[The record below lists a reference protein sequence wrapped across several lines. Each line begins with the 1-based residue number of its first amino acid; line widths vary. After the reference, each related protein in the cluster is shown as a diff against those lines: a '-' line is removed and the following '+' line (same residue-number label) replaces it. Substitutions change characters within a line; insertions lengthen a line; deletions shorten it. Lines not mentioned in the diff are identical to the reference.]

1 MRWSHPSKLLLM
13 ATTTS
18 SPTTVFE
25 QLGATPVINA
35 RGNQTVLGGSTPSPR
50 VRRAML
56 EAERYYVDMA
66 QLLERSGAIVAELL
80 GAQAA
85 YITPGAAAAMALGTA
100 ACMAGADPAKVAQLP
115 DTTGLPNKVLI
126 QKGHH
131 YHYEHV
137 VTVPGARLTEV
148 DGSTPASFEAALDS
162 TVANVLVPAHLD
174 GAPGTQSLAKVIEM
188 AHARNI
194 PVLVDA
200 AGRIFPLELFKR
212 YAQSGADLIAFGAKY
227 IGALNGSGILCG
239 RPDLVK
245 AASMSG
251 FVAFET
257 TAWEKAFGR
266 PLKLDRQTIVAVV
279 EALREWL
286 ETDHEARLRG
296 YERRLE
302 AMRSELDG
310 AAGVTLSIVKADG
323 PSPRTLHV
331 ALDPAVARHDA
342 DGVVAA
348 LMKGN
353 PAIAV
358 GRDENAIIINPVT
371 LREEDDGVVVSRLGS
386 LLL

>member
-1 MRWSHPSKLLLM
+1 M
-13 ATTTS
+13 ATTTT

-56 EAERYYVDMA
+56 DAERYYVDMGE
-66 QLLERSGAIVAELL
+66 LLERSGAIVAELL
-80 GAQAA
+80 GAEAA
-85 YITPGAAAAMALGTA
+85 YITPGCAAALALGTA

-137 VTVPGARLTEV
+137 VTVPGAKLTEV
-148 DGSTPASFEAALDS
+148 DGSSPASLDAALDS
-162 TVANVLVPAHLD
+162 SVANVLVPAHLD
-174 GAPGTQSLAKVIEM
+174 GAPGTQSLAKVIEL
-188 AHARNI
+188 AHAKNI

-200 AGRIFPLELFKR
+200 AGRIFPIEMFKK
-212 YAQSGADLIAFGAKY
+212 YAHGGADLVGFGAKY
-227 IGALNGSGILCG
+227 IGALNGSGILVG

-245 AASMSG
+245 AASTSG

-286 ETDHEARLRG
+286 ETDHDARLRG
-296 YERRLE
+296 YERRLD

-310 AAGVTLSIVKADG
+310 APGVKLRIVNADG

-331 ALDPAVARHDA
+331 ELEPGKARTDA
-342 DGVVAA
+342 DGVTSA
-348 LMKGN
+348 LLKGN
-353 PAIAV
+353 PAVAV
-358 GRDENAIIINPVT
+358 GRAENTIIINPVT